1 MEHQLWK
8 AIVALLAS
16 LNKPRGSAYCRFSD
30 EDIIRVYYWSVIWD
44 RPTAW
49 ACQRRSW
56 PVQLRQRAL
65 PSPPTMSRRL
75 RSPSVVGLLKEL
87 EQRVTAP
94 KGPGLFWV
102 IDGKPLTIG
111 GCSKDRQAGYG
122 KAAGTKAKGYKLHAL
137 VGPDGSLAQ
146 WRVAPMNKDERVM
159 GARILKAAPA
169 VVSGYVIADANYDS
183 NNLHAVCDER
193 GNLQL
198 VTPRRY
204 GPRRSTGHR
213 KQTAGR
219 LRSIALTESPYPAF
233 AKRLLLDRRA
243 IERHYGNLTNWGG
256 GLTCLPAWVRT
267 YRRVHR
273 WVQAKLT
280 LVALKRQESI
290 TTYVASMK

>member
-8 AIVALLAS
+8 AIVALLWPV
-16 LNKPRGSAYCRFSD
+16 NKRRGPGRYRFSD
-30 EDIIRVYYWSVIWD
+30 EEIVQVYYWSVIWD

-49 ACQRRSW
+49 ACQRRNW
-56 PVQLRQRAL
+56 PVHLRQRTL

-75 RSPSVVGLLKEL
+75 RSQSVVALLTKL

-94 KGPGLFWV
+94 QAPGLFWM
-102 IDGKPLTIG
+102 IDGKPLPIG

-137 VGPDGSLAQ
+137 VGSDGSLAQ
-146 WRVAPMNKDERVM
+146 WRVAPMNQDERVM
-159 GARILKAAPA
+159 GERMLKAASS
-169 VVSGYVIADANYDS
+169 VVAGYIVADANYDS
-183 NNLHAVCDER
+183 NKLHALCDQK

-204 GPRRSTGHR
+204 GPGKTTGHR

-233 AKRLLLDRRA
+233 SKRLLQDRAA

-256 GLTCLPAWVRT
+256 GLSCLPAWVRT

-280 LVALKRQESI
+280 HAALKRLDS
-290 TTYVASMK
+290 TTTCAAS